1 MLVNP
6 NVVRVLTTTF
16 EFTTKIYNILLL
28 SFLREAYDFII
39 GIIIPRFKLRP
50 VQSVLTLSPD

>member
-6 NVVRVLTTTF
+6 NVVSVLTTTF

-28 SFLREAYDFII
+28 SFLREAY
-39 GIIIPRFKLRP
+39 KM
-50 VQSVLTLSPD
+50 